1 MAKLIQYKLYGEPPE
16 IVATSKGVYNDFVAK
31 FGRKK
36 TTDDC
41 YTPEPVYRAVVNWLG
56 NVLLQYCSV
65 LLSAFNIVRHFYPN
79 SDYLTYNYS
88 DDDLVLDNPPF
99 SLYSK
104 IVRNYMRMGVKFF
117 LFAPALSLF
126 VPDSGANYVIT
137 GANITY
143 ANGANVRTS
152 FVTNILPYKILIAH
166 GLQQAIK
173 DAQRT
178 NTAKTYRPAMP
189 EQYWSSAQLL
199 RFANNPD
206 FNFKPITATEDFIKY
221 DNNNK
226 KIFGAAIKIG
236 KNDNELFNNI

>member
-1 MAKLIQYKLYGEPPE
+1 MINFNIPPCVGTEIQYIDEAITEYQRALETHINSGE
-16 IVATSKGVYNDFVAK
+16 VYFK
-31 FGRKK
+31 I
-36 TTDDC
+36 
-41 YTPEPVYRAVVNWLG
+41 G
-56 NVLLQYCSV
+56 NAHYYK
-65 LLSAFNIVRHFYPN
+65 N
-79 SDYLTYNYS
+79 
-88 DDDLVLDNPPF
+88 DLVLDNPPF

-166 GLQQAIK
+166 GLQKAIH

-199 RFANNPD
+199 RFANNSD

-236 KNDNELFNNI
+236 KTDNDLFNNIKAL

>member
-1 MAKLIQYKLYGEPPE
+1 MANLVQYKLYDDEPE
-16 IVATSKGVYNDFVAK
+16 IVATSKGQYNDFVAK

-41 YTPEPVYRAVVNWLG
+41 YTPEPVYEAVKQWLKL
-56 NVLLQYCSV
+56 VLYCNTPYD
-65 LLSAFNIVRHFYPN
+65 LDKLDIIRPFYPN
-79 SDYLTYNYS
+79 HDYLTINYLEN
-88 DDDLVLDNPPF
+88 DFVLDNPPF

-104 IVRNYMRMGVKFF
+104 IVRNYMRMNVKFF
-117 LFAPALSLF
+117 LFAPVLSLF

-137 GANITY
+137 GANVRY
-143 ANGANVRTS
+143 ANGARVRTS

-166 GLQQAIK
+166 GLQQAIH

-199 RFANNPD
+199 RFANNSD

-236 KNDNELFNNI
+236 ENDNELFNNI